1 MDFNGY
7 ANKGEIAT
15 NASRLKL
22 VGAYNFE
29 SEVIREQ
36 KPVFLSCFDRNIKF
50 EKRKEAINSISKIFG
65 DALKVCVL
73 KEDFIGVFKEKY
85 NIYGTPTFLVFF
97 GGEEKDRMLG
107 QADQETLKS
116 FIAHALSDIYSK
128 YE

>member
-1 MDFNGY
+1 MDFNGH

-36 KPVFLSCFDRNIKF
+36 KPVFLGCFDRSAKF
-50 EKRKEAINSISKIFG
+50 EIRKETMNSISKIFG
-65 DALKVCVL
+65 DALKVCLL
-73 KEDFIGVFKEKY
+73 KEEFIGLFKERFH
-85 NIYGTPTFLVFF
+85 IYGTPTFLVFF
-97 GGEEKDRMLG
+97 EGEEKDRMLG

-116 FIAHALSDIYSK
+116 FIAHTLPDIYSK